1 MATVRIMPGNCDF
14 QGRIHVERT
23 GKTRF
28 KVKIETECEQ
38 VIRLAGL
45 IHEISLR
52 DALSPLT
59 QSPLLEKAAASGL
72 HISCP
77 IPLGIIR
84 AIEVEAELAL
94 PTDVGIHFD

>member
-1 MATVRIMPGNCDF
+1 MATVRIMPGNCNF
-14 QGRIHVERT
+14 QSRIHVDQI

-38 VIRLAGL
+38 VSRLAGL
-45 IHEISLR
+45 IHEILLR
-52 DALSPLT
+52 DVLSPLT

-72 HISCP
+72 HVSCP
-77 IPLGIIR
+77 IPLGIIK

-94 PTDVGIHFD
+94 PTDVGIYFE